1 MCTRAKRK
9 RTGVGWGEVVRKEEA
24 TSWPFPLA
32 LITVSAWRCWP
43 FKALCPGSRAC
54 TVAPFSLTWEL
65 SNAISFY
72 GQNVWI
78 GRALGTMWLCVAV
91 AQTGRTELLS
101 YAFKT
106 IN

>member
-1 MCTRAKRK
+1 M
-9 RTGVGWGEVVRKEEA
+9 
-24 TSWPFPLA
+24 
-32 LITVSAWRCWP
+32 
-43 FKALCPGSRAC
+43 
-54 TVAPFSLTWEL
+54 APFSLTWEL